1 MNKKIFIGIGA
12 AFLVLV
18 LVLGIQTMRE
28 KPVLEQ
34 QQDVVVLPVLE
45 DEEKDEVNIPTIDE
59 EEIEDVEQDPE
70 LELDSQDLEEPE
82 SPETPETPGNKEPVE
97 TPEDPPVVDEK
108 PIEKPVET
116 PIPGDP
122 KPAEDEKMYVTLSVS
137 AKTLLDKKDEMKPE
151 KWELVPKNGWIFPA
165 EKVEFFEGESAFNVL
180 LREMKKNKIHMEF
193 VMTPLYNSNYIQ
205 GIGNLYEFDCGELSG
220 WMYAVNDLS
229 PNFGTSNYIL
239 KDGDNV
245 KLLYTCDLGRDLG
258 FEFNE

>member
-1 MNKKIFIGIGA
+1 MNKKIWVGIGA

-18 LVLGIQTMRE
+18 LVLGIQIMGE
-28 KPVLEQ
+28 KPVVEP
-34 QQDVVVLPVLE
+34 QQDVGVLPVPV
-45 DEEKDEVNIPTIDE
+45 DEEKEEVNIPTIDE
-59 EEIEDVEQDPE
+59 QEIEE
-70 LELDSQDLEEPE
+70 LEELE
-82 SPETPETPGNKEPVE
+82 ETPETPEDKEPVE
-97 TPEDPPVVDEK
+97 NPEEPPVVDDK

-116 PIPGDP
+116 P
-122 KPAEDEKMYVTLSVS
+122 KPVEPEPVKEEKLYVTLSVS
-137 AKTLLDKKDEMKPE
+137 AKTLLDKKDSMNPE
-151 KWELVPKNGWIFPA
+151 KWELVPKDGWIFPA

-193 VMTPLYNSNYIQ
+193 IMTPLYNSNYIQ

-229 PNFGTSNYIL
+229 PNFGTSNYTL

>member
-1 MNKKIFIGIGA
+1 MNKKIWIGIGA

-28 KPVLEQ
+28 KPVVEP
-34 QQDVVVLPVLE
+34 QQDVGVLPVPE
-45 DEEKDEVNIPTIDE
+45 DEVKDRVNIPTIE
-59 EEIEDVEQDPE
+59 EEEVEDIEEDLQ
-70 LELDSQDLEEPE
+70 LEPDHEDLEKPE
-82 SPETPETPGNKEPVE
+82 ETPETPKDKEPVK

-116 PIPGDP
+116 P
-122 KPAEDEKMYVTLSVS
+122 KPVEPEPVKDEKLYVTLSVS
-137 AKTLLDKKDEMKPE
+137 AKTLLDKKDSMNPE
-151 KWELVPKNGWIFPA
+151 KWELVPKDGWIFPA

-193 VMTPLYNSNYIQ
+193 IMTPLYNSNYIQ

-229 PNFGTSNYIL
+229 PNFGTSNYTL
-239 KDGDNV
+239 KDGDVV
-245 KLLYTCDLGRDLG
+245 KLLYTCDLGRDIG
-258 FEFNE
+258 YEYNE

>member
-1 MNKKIFIGIGA
+1 MNKKIWIGLGA

-18 LVLGIQTMRE
+18 LVLGIQIMGE
-28 KPVLEQ
+28 KPVVEP
-34 QQDVVVLPVLE
+34 QQDVGVIPLPE
-45 DEEKDEVNIPTIDE
+45 DEVKGEVDIPTIDE
-59 EEIEDVEQDPE
+59 E
-70 LELDSQDLEEPE
+70 DLEEDLELEIDPE
-82 SPETPETPGNKEPVE
+82 DLEELEESLETPGNSEPEE

-116 PIPGDP
+116 P
-122 KPAEDEKMYVTLSVS
+122 KPVEPEPVEDEKLYVTLSVS
-137 AKTLLDKKDEMKPE
+137 VKTLLDKKDSMNPE

-193 VMTPLYNSNYIQ
+193 IMSPLYNSNYIQ

-229 PNFGTSNYIL
+229 PNFGTSNYTL
-239 KDGDNV
+239 KDGDVV

>member
-1 MNKKIFIGIGA
+1 MNKKIWVGIGA

-18 LVLGIQTMRE
+18 LVLGIQIIGE
-28 KPVLEQ
+28 KPVVEP
-34 QQDVVVLPVLE
+34 QQDVGVLPVPV
-45 DEEKDEVNIPTIDE
+45 DEEKEEVNIPTIDE
-59 EEIEDVEQDPE
+59 QEIEE
-70 LELDSQDLEEPE
+70 LEELE
-82 SPETPETPGNKEPVE
+82 ETPETPEDKEPVE
-97 TPEDPPVVDEK
+97 NPEEPPVVDDK

-116 PIPGDP
+116 P
-122 KPAEDEKMYVTLSVS
+122 KPVEPEPVKEEKLYVTLSVS
-137 AKTLLDKKDEMKPE
+137 AKTLLDKKDSMNPE
-151 KWELVPKNGWIFPA
+151 KWELVPKDGWIFPA

-193 VMTPLYNSNYIQ
+193 IMTPLYNSNYIQ

-229 PNFGTSNYIL
+229 PNFGTSNYTL

>member
-1 MNKKIFIGIGA
+1 MNKKIWVGIGA

-18 LVLGIQTMRE
+18 LVLGIQIMGE
-28 KPVLEQ
+28 KPVVEP
-34 QQDVVVLPVLE
+34 QQDVGVLPVPV
-45 DEEKDEVNIPTIDE
+45 DKEKDEVNIPTIDE
-59 EEIEDVEQDPE
+59 QEIEE
-70 LELDSQDLEEPE
+70 LEELE
-82 SPETPETPGNKEPVE
+82 ETPETPEDKEPVE
-97 TPEDPPVVDEK
+97 NPEEPPVVDDK

-116 PIPGDP
+116 P
-122 KPAEDEKMYVTLSVS
+122 KPVEPEPVKEEKLYVTLSVS
-137 AKTLLDKKDEMKPE
+137 AKTLLDKKDSMNPE
-151 KWELVPKNGWIFPA
+151 KWELVPKDGWIFPA

-193 VMTPLYNSNYIQ
+193 IMTPLYNSNYIQ

-229 PNFGTSNYIL
+229 PNFGTSNYTL

>member
-1 MNKKIFIGIGA
+1 MNKKIWVGIGA

-18 LVLGIQTMRE
+18 LVLGIQIIGE
-28 KPVLEQ
+28 KPVVEP
-34 QQDVVVLPVLE
+34 QQDVGVLPVPV
-45 DEEKDEVNIPTIDE
+45 DKEKDEVNIPTIDE
-59 EEIEDVEQDPE
+59 QEIEE
-70 LELDSQDLEEPE
+70 LEELE
-82 SPETPETPGNKEPVE
+82 ETPETPEDKEPVE
-97 TPEDPPVVDEK
+97 NPEEPPVVDDK

-116 PIPGDP
+116 P
-122 KPAEDEKMYVTLSVS
+122 KPVEPEPVKEEKLYVTLSVS
-137 AKTLLDKKDEMKPE
+137 AKTLLDKKDSMNPE
-151 KWELVPKNGWIFPA
+151 KWELVPKDGWIFPA

-193 VMTPLYNSNYIQ
+193 IMTPLYNSNYIQ

-229 PNFGTSNYIL
+229 PNFGTSNYTL